1 MSYRGRNAHASLEKY
16 SSSKPALEN
25 RLVKVGPH
33 SRIRYVTVRPASVP
47 PLGQRS
53 SGRMG
58 DRYFGVLAPLTVKSP
73 PRRLNE
79 SIDCTGMCF
88 MANALARKATPP
100 AYWRSA
106 QAVGAFAL
114 AIGALTLARLAIRR
128 GNRGQHRR
136 LTQARRLGTET
147 TPRQR
152 ASDFRF
158 PGDSGGSWMGDPVNL
173 SIRKMEGTFIPSE
186 FCMSAYCLTRNV
198 LIMIA

>member
-16 SSSKPALEN
+16 SSRKPALEN

-88 MANALARKATPP
+88 MANALARKAPPP

-128 GNRGQHRR
+128 GTAGSTVGSLKLDDLELKRLRVRELATSDSLVTPADRG
-136 LTQARRLGTET
+136 
-147 TPRQR
+147 
-152 ASDFRF
+152 
-158 PGDSGGSWMGDPVNL
+158 W
-173 SIRKMEGTFIPSE
+173 
-186 FCMSAYCLTRNV
+186 
-198 LIMIA
+198 